1 MSLCQIYWLECRILW
16 PEWKQ
21 SHKKQ
26 LFLGFLLLCFSKSL
40 FLRPNVFHL
49 QFSWPHLLLF
59 ISLQKLIFFLQSSRQ
74 QSTWWISHSLQPSFE
89 FDKVHSWL
97 VVHPIQW
104 EIFLSY
110 QLLLHQLHVCIEFYS
125 SRKKWFEL
133 MQFLL
138 CSWLLQFLRYVD
150 TFRWHN
156 LCLDSQLSLICHH
169 CE

>member
-1 MSLCQIYWLECRILW
+1 MLW

-40 FLRPNVFHL
+40 FLQPNVFHL
-49 QFSWPHLLLF
+49 QLFWPPLLF
-59 ISLQKLIFFLQSSRQ
+59 FIFPLKLIVFLQSSRQ
-74 QSTWWISHSLQPSFE
+74 QSTWWISHSLQSSFV

-104 EIFLSY
+104 RMFLSY
-110 QLLLHQLHVCIEFYS
+110 HLLLHQLHVCIEYYS
-125 SRKKWFEL
+125 SRRKWFEL
-133 MQFLL
+133 IQCLL
-138 CSWLLQFLRYVD
+138 RSWLLQFWRYVD
-150 TFRWHN
+150 ILQWHN
-156 LCLDSQLSLICHH
+156 LCLDSQLSLIWHH